1 MSKRTGDLWWVTPP
15 GAVGPL
21 VVVIAIVVLPLIF
34 FLAATG
40 RYLEA
45 VLAATAGVFFLCLA
59 ILDVLGEIL
68 GSIRDLNGALGD
80 REKEDTKRSA

>member
-15 GAVGPL
+15 GTVGPL
-21 VVVIAIVVLPLIF
+21 VVAIGIVGLALTI

-45 VLAATAGVFFLCLA
+45 VLATTTVVLLLCLA

-68 GSIRDLNGALGD
+68 GSIRDLNGVLGG
-80 REKEDTKRSA
+80 RQKEDTEQPA

>member
-15 GAVGPL
+15 GLVGPL
-21 VVVIAIVVLPLIF
+21 VVAIAIACLALTIF
-34 FLAATG
+34 FAATG

-45 VLAATAGVFFLCLA
+45 VLATTTGVFLLCLA

-68 GSIRDLNGALGD
+68 GSIRDLNGVLGG
-80 REKEDTKRSA
+80 RQKEDTDN